1 MLFAELVVLK
11 DLFPKAAAQVQHL
24 LVSACSSGTQDNI
37 EDIFVKAF
45 PNLRTLWGYYGA
57 CPLTGGP
64 HIAEWL
70 KETSRKTGIPVGKL
84 VRQQLENA
92 RSQGGTQRF
101 LRHAGEIRGGPVD
114 VSSRKGF
121 SRS

>member
-1 MLFAELVVLK
+1 MTGMLRRLPTSGSRRQRRTRKCRFRQAGAHLNVLQHGRMSHTLTIRPTEEL
-11 DLFPKAAAQVQHL
+11 
-24 LVSACSSGTQDNI
+24 
-37 EDIFVKAF
+37 
-45 PNLRTLWGYYGA
+45 R
-57 CPLTGGP
+57 
-64 HIAEWL
+64 EWL

-101 LRHAGEIRGGPVD
+101 LRHAGAIRGGPVD

-121 SRS
+121 WRS